1 MYKYIFLLF
10 HASLIF
16 PTFISSQE
24 RKKHSTTLRNCYI
37 VFNVL
42 ITVYF
47 VSSMSYSVTE
57 ISSPMLLIANMVTL
71 CMIASYRWIICVKL
85 YHLKRFVKLFNDSTG
100 TKQPRKDLWIYIWL
114 VLNFILKI
122 LVLIFHALSLINY
135 ISRLLFFGFEL
146 VGSYR
151 TIYYSSYSLYMMV
164 FFLMPIN
171 TFSLFYT
178 VICHEIQCKI
188 RMFLKYMPTKIST
201 SYSNLLD
208 SYNKLASDVKYIDN
222 QMSFLVFCNTLF
234 NSMVIYVMLDSILHE
249 NTKGIYYITFI
260 RILFFN
266 TLMSFLAMTIS
277 ASLVSEVAE
286 DIAYRSRSLT
296 ASTVDSAF
304 CLQRF
309 VHCTEK
315 GLNLTVWKIAPIR
328 RNFIIGVLGV
338 IFTYTI
344 LLDSLR
350 L

>member
-10 HASLIF
+10 HVSLIF
-16 PTFISSQE
+16 PTFISSQG
-24 RKKHSTTLRNCYI
+24 RKKHSTTLRNFYI
-37 VFNVL
+37 VFNVF

-57 ISSPMLLIANMVTL
+57 ISSPMLLVANIAMTCMV
-71 CMIASYRWIICVKL
+71 ASYRWIICVKL
-85 YHLKRFVKLFNDSTG
+85 YYLKRFVKLFDYSTG
-100 TKQPRKDLWIYIWL
+100 TKQSSVDLWIYIWL

-122 LVLIFHALSLINY
+122 LVFIFHALTLTNY
-135 ISRLLFFGFEL
+135 TDSLLFFGFEL
-146 VGSYR
+146 VGSYN
-151 TIYYSSYSLYMMV
+151 TLYYSSYSLYMMV

-171 TFSLFYT
+171 TFALFYT
-178 VICHEIQCKI
+178 VTCYEMQCKI
-188 RMFLKYMPTKIST
+188 RMFLNYMPTKIST
-201 SYSNLLD
+201 SYSNLLN

-222 QMSFLVFCNTLF
+222 QTSFLVFCNTLF
-234 NSMVIYVMLDSILHE
+234 NSMIMYVMLDSILHAD
-249 NTKGIYYITFI
+249 TRGTYYIALI

-266 TLMSFLAMTIS
+266 TFLSFLAMTVS
-277 ASLVSEVAE
+277 ASLVSEVAA

-296 ASTVDSAF
+296 ATTVDSAL

-315 GLNLTVWKIAPIR
+315 GLGLTVWKIAPIR